1 MDVGPDCDDTDGTV
15 SPDAT
20 ESCLTAADDDCD
32 GVANPVG
39 SADCTDWYLDADGDG
54 TPDATDSPTPTEAPA
69 DDEVMEGPAQID
81 VVIGVDSG
89 PERIVRVRAG
99 ADLTLN
105 ITNPDEE
112 DEFHLHG
119 YDLST
124 GETPA
129 GETATITFTADK
141 AGEFEMES
149 HMSGEVLLVIVV
161 E

>member
-1 MDVGPDCDDTDGTV
+1 MKRIPLVLVAVLSLSACGGSSGSSSDGAGEGTDTSASID
-15 SPDAT
+15 
-20 ESCLTAADDDCD
+20 TA
-32 GVANPVG
+32 P
-39 SADCTDWYLDADGDG
+39 
-54 TPDATDSPTPTEAPA
+54 PA
-69 DDEVMEGPAQID
+69 DTLAPEQKIAGVVID
-81 VVIGVDSG
+81 VTVGEDSG
-89 PERIVRVRAG
+89 EDRTEKVALGSEV
-99 ADLTLN
+99 TLN

>member
-1 MDVGPDCDDTDGTV
+1 MFRQSNIFTCREHRPVTRV
-15 SPDAT
+15 VIDAT
-20 ESCLTAADDDCD
+20 
-32 GVANPVG
+32 VG
-39 SADCTDWYLDADGDG
+39 
-54 TPDATDSPTPTEAPA
+54 E
-69 DDEVMEGPAQID
+69 
-81 VVIGVDSG
+81 DSG
-89 PERIVRVRAG
+89 EDRTEKVALGSEV
-99 ADLTLN
+99 TLN

-129 GETATITFTADK
+129 DETATITFTADK

>member
-1 MDVGPDCDDTDGTV
+1 MKRIPLVLLAFLSLSACGGSSGTSSDGAGEGTDTSTPVD
-15 SPDAT
+15 
-20 ESCLTAADDDCD
+20 TA
-32 GVANPVG
+32 
-39 SADCTDWYLDADGDG
+39 
-54 TPDATDSPTPTEAPA
+54 APA
-69 DDEVMEGPAQID
+69 DTLAPEQKIAGVVID
-81 VVIGVDSG
+81 VTVGEDSG
-89 PERIVRVRAG
+89 EDRTEKVALGSEV
-99 ADLTLN
+99 TLN

-129 GETATITFTADK
+129 DETATITFTADK